1 MHWFIEK
8 DPVCFKIVIFDIS
21 FSTTSIDIANLH
33 KPRRLFAVFKYFTL
47 KWKIMIGSINI
58 ELFGRILFGFTRGVT
73 EHYNPDE
80 PEFTAESF
88 GYSPLESTGREW
100 YYHPVGELIYQEYN
114 DREAASLGCLA
125 SRCVNVRVT
134 DACSTENN
142 EEIEEIHQ
150 DRERNMAWKRLR
162 PSPIHTICKSMYI
175 GSSISLFTAVIV
187 GAIYILISY
196 ICYKTVHNCEF
207 SPKNEIPLRVQWAR
221 TISGS
226 ILCAFLYI
234 WYFTNVLFLFRSFQL
249 MGVKKKLFLIFCIV
263 YCLDAVYRILLQY
276 LGFSQSKISNLQKI
290 PLNVLF
296 IIKECWQVY
305 LITKHFCGHIWS
317 RKQKMILFF
326 QLIVPGGFSFL
337 LSILITTLIYPLY
350 NAQNKN
356 GKLLIALFAPLI
368 GVFLKVISRIGIQR
382 LYNIAHPGHSFV
394 LLVPLYCGAAVV
406 FRILQAD
413 LGRLQ
418 TIALL
423 GVIHGAAEVIER
435 SAMVFIDHICHQLVV
450 RRSSAPWGSFRT
462 PRRERLMADITIM
475 SILFESAAIVSVNGF
490 LYLYQYVYL
499 TDKPLLTLLPRFAIH
514 TSVQLVIEW
523 FFTSVSLA
531 IETRYQNIAVMA
543 VWRKQWKR
551 HTLVAILNAV
561 PLAIWTSTNL
571 LAVVHG
577 RFDEHLNQT
586 CKMPFT

>member
-1 MHWFIEK
+1 
-8 DPVCFKIVIFDIS
+8 
-21 FSTTSIDIANLH
+21 
-33 KPRRLFAVFKYFTL
+33 
-47 KWKIMIGSINI
+47 MIGSI

-100 YYHPVGELIYQEYN
+100 NCHPLDELIYQEYN
-114 DREAASLGCLA
+114 DREAASSGYLA
-125 SRCVNVRVT
+125 SRSINIRVN

-142 EEIEEIHQ
+142 EDIEELEQ
-150 DRERNMAWKRLR
+150 DRERSMAWKRLR
-162 PSPIHTICKSMYI
+162 PSFIHTICKSMYI
-175 GSSISLFTAVIV
+175 GALISLLTAVIV

-207 SPKNEIPLRVQWAR
+207 SPKKEIPLQVQWTR

-234 WYFTNVLFLFRSFQL
+234 WYFTNLLFLFRPFQL
-249 MGVKKKLFLIFCIV
+249 MGVKKKLFLIFCIF
-263 YCLDAVYRILLQY
+263 YCLEAVYRTLSQY
-276 LGFSQSKISNLQKI
+276 LGFSQSKLSKLQKI
-290 PLNVLF
+290 PLNALF
-296 IIKECWQVY
+296 ITSVCWQAY

-317 RKQKMILFF
+317 RKQKLILFF
-326 QLIVPGGFSFL
+326 QLTVPGGFSFL
-337 LSILITTLIYPLY
+337 LSILITSLIYPLY
-350 NAQNKN
+350 HKQNKD
-356 GKLLIALFAPLI
+356 GKLLIALFAPLV
-368 GVFLKVISRIGIQR
+368 GVFLKVISRISVQR
-382 LYNIAHPGHSFV
+382 LYNITHPGYSFV
-394 LLVPLYCGAAVV
+394 LLVPLYSGAAVI

-435 SAMVFIDHICHQLVV
+435 STMVFIDHLCHQLVV
-450 RRSSAPWGSFRT
+450 RRSSSPWGSFRT

-499 TDKPLLTLLPRFAIH
+499 TNKPLLTLLQRFAIH

-543 VWRKQWKR
+543 VWRKRWKR
-551 HTLVAILNAV
+551 HTLVAIVNAV
-561 PLAIWTSTNL
+561 PIAIWTSTNL

-577 RFDEHLNQT
+577 HFDEFLNQT

>member
-1 MHWFIEK
+1 M
-8 DPVCFKIVIFDIS
+8 
-21 FSTTSIDIANLH
+21 
-33 KPRRLFAVFKYFTL
+33 
-47 KWKIMIGSINI
+47 
-58 ELFGRILFGFTRGVT
+58 ELFGHILFGFTRGVT
-73 EHYNPDE
+73 EHYNQDE

-88 GYSPLESTGREW
+88 GYNPLESTGREW
-100 YYHPVGELIYQEYN
+100 YCHPLDELIYQEYN
-114 DREAASLGCLA
+114 DREAASSGYLA
-125 SRCVNVRVT
+125 SRSVNVRVT

-142 EEIEEIHQ
+142 EDTEELEQ
-150 DRERNMAWKRLR
+150 YRERGMAWKRLR
-162 PSPIHTICKSMYI
+162 PSFTLTICKSMYI
-175 GSSISLFTAVIV
+175 GALISLLTAVIV

-207 SPKNEIPLRVQWAR
+207 SHKKKIPLQVQWTR

-234 WYFTNVLFLFRSFQL
+234 WYFTNLLFLFRPFQL
-249 MGVKKKLFLIFCIV
+249 MGVKKKLFLIFCIFF
-263 YCLDAVYRILLQY
+263 CLDAVYRTLFQY
-276 LGFSQSKISNLQKI
+276 LGFSQSKLSKLQKI

-296 IIKECWQVY
+296 ITSVCWQAY

-317 RKQKMILFF
+317 RKQKLILFF
-326 QLIVPGGFSFL
+326 QLTVPGGFSFL
-337 LSILITTLIYPLY
+337 LSILITSLIYPLY
-350 NAQNKN
+350 NKQNKD
-356 GKLLIALFAPLI
+356 GKLIIALFAPLV
-368 GVFLKVISRIGIQR
+368 GVFLKVISRISVQR
-382 LYNIAHPGHSFV
+382 LYNITHPGYSFV
-394 LLVPLYCGAAVV
+394 LLVPLYCGAAVI

-435 SAMVFIDHICHQLVV
+435 STMVFIDHICHQLVK
-450 RRSSAPWGSFRT
+450 RRSAPWGSFRT

-475 SILFESAAIVSVNGF
+475 SMLFESAAIVSVNGF

-499 TDKPLLTLLPRFAIH
+499 TNKPLLTLLQRFAIH

-543 VWRKQWKR
+543 VWQKRWKR
-551 HTLVAILNAV
+551 HTLVAIVNAV
-561 PLAIWTSTNL
+561 PIAIWTSTNL

-577 RFDEHLNQT
+577 RFDEFLNQT

>member
-1 MHWFIEK
+1 MLA
-8 DPVCFKIVIFDIS
+8 
-21 FSTTSIDIANLH
+21 STIAD
-33 KPRRLFAVFKYFTL
+33 
-47 KWKIMIGSINI
+47 
-58 ELFGRILFGFTRGVT
+58 LFGHILYSFTRDVT
-73 EHYNPDE
+73 EHYNPNE

-88 GYSPLESTGREW
+88 GYNPLDSTGREW
-100 YYHPVGELIYQEYN
+100 YCHPVDELIYQEYS
-114 DREAASLGCLA
+114 DREATSLDYQV
-125 SRCVNVRVT
+125 SRCVEVKVT
-134 DACSTENN
+134 DASTIENN
-142 EEIEEIHQ
+142 EETHIASHEQ
-150 DRERNMAWKRLR
+150 REMAWKQLR
-162 PSPIHTICKSMYI
+162 PSVIRTICKSMYI
-175 GSSISLFTAVIV
+175 GASISLFTAGIV

-207 SPKNEIPLRVQWAR
+207 SLKKEIPVQVQWMR
-221 TISGS
+221 TISAS
-226 ILCAFLYI
+226 IFCAFLYI
-234 WYFTNVLFLFRSFQL
+234 WYFTNALFLFRSFQL
-249 MGVKKKLFLIFCIV
+249 MGVKRKLILISVVF
-263 YCLDAVYRILLQY
+263 YFLDAVYRALLQY
-276 LGFSQSKISNLQKI
+276 LGVSESKLSASQKI
-290 PLNVLF
+290 PLNALF
-296 IIKECWQVY
+296 ITSGCAQTY
-305 LITKHFCGHIWS
+305 LITRHFSGYLWS
-317 RKQKMILFF
+317 RKQKLILFF
-326 QLIVPGGFSFL
+326 QLVVPGSFCFL

-356 GKLLIALFAPLI
+356 GKLIIALFAPLV
-368 GVFLKVISRIGIQR
+368 GVFLKVISRISVQR
-382 LYNIAHPGHSFV
+382 LYNITHPGYSFV
-394 LLVPLYCGAAVV
+394 LLVPLYCGAAVI

-435 SAMVFIDHICHQLVV
+435 STMVFIDHICHQMVV

-499 TDKPLLTLLPRFAIH
+499 TNKPLLTLLQRFAIH

-543 VWRKQWKR
+543 VWQKRWKR
-551 HTLVAILNAV
+551 HTLVAIVNAV
-561 PLAIWTSTNL
+561 PIAIWTGTNL
-571 LAVVHG
+571 LVIVHG
-577 RFDEHLNQT
+577 RLHELLNQT

>member
-1 MHWFIEK
+1 
-8 DPVCFKIVIFDIS
+8 
-21 FSTTSIDIANLH
+21 
-33 KPRRLFAVFKYFTL
+33 
-47 KWKIMIGSINI
+47 MIGSI

-88 GYSPLESTGREW
+88 GYSPLESTGLEW
-100 YYHPVGELIYQEYN
+100 YRDPVDELIYQEYN
-114 DREAASLGCLA
+114 DREAASSGYLA
-125 SRCVNVRVT
+125 SRSVNVRVT

-142 EEIEEIHQ
+142 EDIEELEQ
-150 DRERNMAWKRLR
+150 DRERSMAWKRLR
-162 PSPIHTICKSMYI
+162 PSFTLTICKSMYI
-175 GSSISLFTAVIV
+175 GALISLLTAVIV

-207 SPKNEIPLRVQWAR
+207 SHKKEIPLQVQWTR

-234 WYFTNVLFLFRSFQL
+234 WYFTNLLFLFRPFQL
-249 MGVKKKLFLIFCIV
+249 MGVKKKLFLIFCIFF
-263 YCLDAVYRILLQY
+263 CLDAVYRTLFQY
-276 LGFSQSKISNLQKI
+276 LGFSQSKLSKLQKI

-296 IIKECWQVY
+296 ITSVCWQAYV
-305 LITKHFCGHIWS
+305 ITKHFCGHIWS
-317 RKQKMILFF
+317 RKQKLTLFF
-326 QLIVPGGFSFL
+326 QLTVPGAFSFL
-337 LSILITTLIYPLY
+337 LSILITSLIYPLY
-350 NAQNKN
+350 NKQNKN
-356 GKLLIALFAPLI
+356 GKLLIALFAPLV
-368 GVFLKVISRIGIQR
+368 GVFLKVISRISVQR
-382 LYNIAHPGHSFV
+382 LYNITHPGHSFV
-394 LLVPLYCGAAVV
+394 LLVPLYCGAAVI

-435 SAMVFIDHICHQLVV
+435 STMVFIDHLCHQLVV
-450 RRSSAPWGSFRT
+450 RRSSSPWGSFRT

-475 SILFESAAIVSVNGF
+475 SMLFESAAIVSVNGF

-499 TDKPLLTLLPRFAIH
+499 TNKPLLTLLQRFAIH

-543 VWRKQWKR
+543 VWQKRWKR
-551 HTLVAILNAV
+551 HILVAIVNAV
-561 PLAIWTSTNL
+561 PVAIWTGTNL

-577 RFDEHLNQT
+577 HFDEFLNQT

>member
-1 MHWFIEK
+1 
-8 DPVCFKIVIFDIS
+8 
-21 FSTTSIDIANLH
+21 
-33 KPRRLFAVFKYFTL
+33 
-47 KWKIMIGSINI
+47 MIGSI

-88 GYSPLESTGREW
+88 GYSPQESTGLEW
-100 YYHPVGELIYQEYN
+100 YSHPFDEPIYQEYN
-114 DREAASLGCLA
+114 DRETTSSGYLA
-125 SRCVNVRVT
+125 SRSISIRVT

-142 EEIEEIHQ
+142 EDIEELEQ
-150 DRERNMAWKRLR
+150 DRERSMAWKRLR
-162 PSPIHTICKSMYI
+162 PSFIHTICKSMYI
-175 GSSISLFTAVIV
+175 GALISLLTAVIV

-207 SPKNEIPLRVQWAR
+207 SPEKEIPLQVQWTR

-234 WYFTNVLFLFRSFQL
+234 WYFTNLLFLFRPFQL
-249 MGVKKKLFLIFCIV
+249 MGVKKKLFLIFCIFF
-263 YCLDAVYRILLQY
+263 CLDAVYRTLFQY
-276 LGFSQSKISNLQKI
+276 LGFSQSKLSKLQKI

-296 IIKECWQVY
+296 ITSVCWQAY
-305 LITKHFCGHIWS
+305 LITKHFCELIWS
-317 RKQKMILFF
+317 RKQKLILFF
-326 QLIVPGGFSFL
+326 QLTVPGGFSFL
-337 LSILITTLIYPLY
+337 LSILITSLIYPLY
-350 NAQNKN
+350 NKQNKD
-356 GKLLIALFAPLI
+356 GKLLIALLAPLV
-368 GVFLKVISRIGIQR
+368 GVFLKVISRISVQR
-382 LYNIAHPGHSFV
+382 LYNITYPGYSFV
-394 LLVPLYCGAAVV
+394 LLVPLYCGAAVI

-435 SAMVFIDHICHQLVV
+435 STMVFIDHICHQLVK
-450 RRSSAPWGSFRT
+450 RRSAPWGSFRT

-475 SILFESAAIVSVNGF
+475 SMLFESAAIVSVNGF

-499 TDKPLLTLLPRFAIH
+499 TNKPLLTLLPRFAIH

-531 IETRYQNIAVMA
+531 IVTRYQNIAVMA
-543 VWRKQWKR
+543 VWQKRWKR
-551 HTLVAILNAV
+551 HTLVAIVNAV
-561 PLAIWTSTNL
+561 PIALWTSTNL

-577 RFDEHLNQT
+577 HFDEFLNQT

>member
-1 MHWFIEK
+1 MLG
-8 DPVCFKIVIFDIS
+8 
-21 FSTTSIDIANLH
+21 STIA
-33 KPRRLFAVFKYFTL
+33 
-47 KWKIMIGSINI
+47 
-58 ELFGRILFGFTRGVT
+58 ELFGHILYSFTRDVT
-73 EHYNPDE
+73 EHYNPNE

-88 GYSPLESTGREW
+88 GYNPLDSTGREW
-100 YYHPVGELIYQEYN
+100 YCHPVDELIYQEYS
-114 DREAASLGCLA
+114 DREATSLEYQV
-125 SRCVNVRVT
+125 SRCVEVKVT
-134 DACSTENN
+134 DASSIENN
-142 EEIEEIHQ
+142 EETEDVASHEH
-150 DRERNMAWKRLR
+150 REMAWKRLR
-162 PSPIHTICKSMYI
+162 PSVIRTICKSMYI
-175 GSSISLFTAVIV
+175 GGLISLVTAVIV
-187 GAIYILISY
+187 GSMNILISY
-196 ICYKTVHNCEF
+196 INMKTEQNCEF
-207 SPKNEIPLRVQWAR
+207 SLKKKIPVQVQWMK

-234 WYFTNVLFLFRSFQL
+234 WYFINVLFLFRPFQL
-249 MGVKKKLFLIFCIV
+249 IGVKRKLILTCCLL
-263 YCLDAVYRILLQY
+263 YCLDVVYRVLLQY
-276 LGFSQSKISNLQKI
+276 LGVSESKLSASQKI
-290 PLNVLF
+290 PLNALF
-296 IIKECWQVY
+296 ITSVCAQIY
-305 LITKHFCGHIWS
+305 LITKHLSGYLWS
-317 RKQKMILFF
+317 RKQKLILFF
-326 QLIVPGGFSFL
+326 QLVVPGSFCFF

-356 GKLLIALFAPLI
+356 GKLIIALFAPLL
-368 GVFLKVISRIGIQR
+368 GVFLKVISRISVQR
-382 LYNIAHPGHSFV
+382 LYNITHPGYSFV
-394 LLVPLYCGAAVV
+394 LLIPLYCGAAVI

-435 SAMVFIDHICHQLVV
+435 STMVFIDHLCHQLVV
-450 RRSSAPWGSFRT
+450 RRSSSPWGSFRT

-499 TDKPLLTLLPRFAIH
+499 TDKPLLTLLQRFAIH

-543 VWRKQWKR
+543 VWQKRWKR
-551 HTLVAILNAV
+551 HTLVSIVNAV
-561 PLAIWTSTNL
+561 PIAIWTGTNL

-577 RFDEHLNQT
+577 RFHELLKQT

>member
-1 MHWFIEK
+1 MLA
-8 DPVCFKIVIFDIS
+8 
-21 FSTTSIDIANLH
+21 STIAD
-33 KPRRLFAVFKYFTL
+33 
-47 KWKIMIGSINI
+47 
-58 ELFGRILFGFTRGVT
+58 LFGHILYSFTRDVT
-73 EHYNPDE
+73 EHYNPNE

-88 GYSPLESTGREW
+88 GYNPLDSTGREW
-100 YYHPVGELIYQEYN
+100 YCHPVDELIYQEYS
-114 DREAASLGCLA
+114 DREATSLEYQV
-125 SRCVNVRVT
+125 SRCVQVKVT
-134 DACSTENN
+134 DASTIENN
-142 EEIEEIHQ
+142 EETHIASHEQ
-150 DRERNMAWKRLR
+150 REMAWKQLR
-162 PSPIHTICKSMYI
+162 PSVILTIGKSMYI
-175 GSSISLFTAVIV
+175 GASISLFTAGIV

-207 SPKNEIPLRVQWAR
+207 SLKKEIPVQVQWMR
-221 TISGS
+221 TISAS
-226 ILCAFLYI
+226 IFCAFLYI
-234 WYFTNVLFLFRSFQL
+234 WYFTNALFLFRSFQL
-249 MGVKKKLFLIFCIV
+249 MGVKRKLILISVVF
-263 YCLDAVYRILLQY
+263 YFLDAVYRALLQY
-276 LGFSQSKISNLQKI
+276 LGVSESKLSASQKI
-290 PLNVLF
+290 PLNALF
-296 IIKECWQVY
+296 ITSGCAQTY
-305 LITKHFCGHIWS
+305 LITRHFSGYLWS
-317 RKQKMILFF
+317 RKQKLILFF
-326 QLIVPGGFSFL
+326 QLVVPGSFCFL

-356 GKLLIALFAPLI
+356 GKLIIALFAPLV
-368 GVFLKVISRIGIQR
+368 GVFLKVISRISVQR
-382 LYNIAHPGHSFV
+382 LYNITHPGYSFV
-394 LLVPLYCGAAVV
+394 LLVPLYCGAAVI

-435 SAMVFIDHICHQLVV
+435 STMVFIDHICHQMVV

-499 TDKPLLTLLPRFAIH
+499 TNKPLLTLLQRFAIH

-543 VWRKQWKR
+543 VWQKRWKR
-551 HTLVAILNAV
+551 HTLVAIVNAV
-561 PLAIWTSTNL
+561 PIAIWTGTNL
-571 LAVVHG
+571 LIIVHG
-577 RFDEHLNQT
+577 RFHELLNQT